1 MIRAMLVL
9 SLLTACTDPQ
19 AKAEMVV
26 DGHGIVLVIPTS
38 PGHVPR
44 QTGDILHWTP

>member
-9 SLLTACTDPQ
+9 ALLTACTGPQ
-19 AKAEMVV
+19 AEPQMVV
-26 DGHGIVLVIPTS
+26 DGHGIALVIPTS